1 MRALAMSCA
10 ADAADATTV
19 DAFHRGRFVLVQP
32 RSGHHRAGLDAML
45 LAATVPDGFAG
56 HLADLGAGAGAAGL
70 AVLSRCPHARALLA
84 ENDATMLACARRTL
98 GHPENAALSA
108 RATLLDADVT
118 LAGTARA
125 AAGLPPDRFDA
136 VIANPP
142 FNDARDRRAPAPG
155 RAAAHV
161 IDGQTLAAWIRTAA
175 AIARSDGQFSL
186 IARPSMLA
194 AVLAAMEGRF
204 GGIAIRPVH
213 ARPDAPAI
221 RMLVAARK
229 GSRARLGLLPAVILH
244 GTGASGLFSPEADA
258 LINGR
263 AHLAMTA

>member
-1 MRALAMSCA
+1 MSCVSDT
-10 ADAADATTV
+10 ADAATV

-70 AVLSRCPHARALLA
+70 AVLGRCPHARAVLA

-98 GHPENAALSA
+98 DHPQNAALSA

-142 FNDARDRRAPAPG
+142 FNDARDRRTPAPG

-175 AIARSDGQFSL
+175 SIARPGGRLSL

-194 AVLAAMEGRF
+194 AILAAMEGRF

-221 RMLVAARK
+221 RMLVAGSK
-229 GSRARLGLLPAVILH
+229 GSRARLALLPQLVLH
-244 GTGASGLFSPEADA
+244 PAGTGTAFTGEADA

-263 AHLAMTA
+263 AHLAMTV